1 MPRLPVDGKRVV
13 EHRITLG
20 TKERQLLDQA
30 TFSYSANRW
39 MTPILAAL
47 SDVTF
52 LATFG
57 IALALIIDRLLPGV
71 DWRGITE
78 DMTPEQLNDWLE
90 TQNIVGGTIGAGI
103 GAIIFSA
110 IGAPWLG
117 AGQGYVG
124 GNLVVE
130 GGEWVV
136 EETGEV
142 IASAAA
148 ANPTA
153 FTALMIGLLRL
164 TNSVADAGRSM
175 QPGANGGSDSGGG
188 GGGGY

>member
-1 MPRLPVDGKRVV
+1 MPRLPVDGKKVV
-13 EHRITLG
+13 EHRLTLG

-47 SDVTF
+47 SDGTF
-52 LATFG
+52 MLTFG
-57 IALALIIDRLLPGV
+57 IGLALIIDRLLPGV
-71 DWRGITE
+71 DWRGITA
-78 DMTPEQLNDWLE
+78 DMTPAQVNDWLE
-90 TQNIVGGTIGAGI
+90 TQNIVGGSI
-103 GAIIFSA
+103 GAIIGGLITLPF
-110 IGAPWLG
+110 GAPWFG
-117 AGQGYVG
+117 ATAGYVA

-153 FTALMIGLLRL
+153 FTAMMIGLLRL
-164 TNSVADAGRSM
+164 TNSVGTAAG
-175 QPGANGGSDSGGG
+175 QAWGPFGEPVLD
-188 GGGGY
+188 

>member
-1 MPRLPVDGKRVV
+1 
-13 EHRITLG
+13 
-20 TKERQLLDQA
+20 
-30 TFSYSANRW
+30 
-39 MTPILAAL
+39 MTPILKAL
-47 SDVTF
+47 GDPVF
-52 LATFG
+52 MLTFG
-57 IALALIIDRLLPGV
+57 VAIALIIDKLLPGI
-71 DWRGITE
+71 DWRGVTA
-78 DMTPEQLNDWLE
+78 DMTPEQISDWLE

-117 AGQGYVG
+117 AGIGYVG

-148 ANPTA
+148 ANPQG
-153 FTALMIGLLRL
+153 FTFLMIMLLRGA
-164 TNSVADAGRSM
+164 NAIGIN
-175 QPGANGGSDSGGG
+175 PGANGESGSGGG
-188 GGGGY
+188 GGF